1 MRAPPTRIRLGPRLT
16 PVVTWLIGIN
26 VATFLIYVFS
36 GGAVKAGLLRW
47 LVLTPGAL
55 IGGEVWK
62 LVSTIFFNND
72 GLAFFLDVLVL
83 WLFVP
88 TLEGAWGRRRFLTF
102 FGLTSIVG
110 NLVAALFGIA
120 FGYPD
125 VPIIGMGPFIYGAIA
140 AFGVE
145 WAEQPVQFF
154 GVIPLKGKT
163 MAIGVSVV
171 MLLAVALNG
180 DWLHGAGY
188 LGAIVTALVFAGS
201 PRMWLL
207 RLRRARQKWR
217 MRKYTVLRGG
227 AGPGR
232 GSGDDKPRWMN

>member
-1 MRAPPTRIRLGPRLT
+1 MPAPPTRIRLGPRLT

-26 VATFLIYVFS
+26 VATFLLYVFAT
-36 GGAVKAGLLRW
+36 GEVKAGLLRW
-47 LVLTPGAL
+47 LVLTPGSLAA
-55 IGGEVWK
+55 GEVWK
-62 LVSTIFFNND
+62 LVTTIFFNND
-72 GLAFFLDVLVL
+72 GLAFFLDILVL

-88 TLEGAWGRRRFLTF
+88 TLEAAWGRRRFITF
-102 FGLTSIVG
+102 FALTSLVG
-110 NLVAALFGIA
+110 NLVAALVGIA
-120 FGYPD
+120 AGWLP

-154 GVIPLKGKT
+154 GVVPLKGKT
-163 MAIGVSVV
+163 MAIGVTVV

-188 LGAIVTALVFAGS
+188 LGAIAAALVFAGWS
-201 PRMWLL
+201 PRVFIL

-227 AGPGR
+227 GGR
-232 GSGDDKPRWMN
+232 DDKPRWLN

>member
-26 VATFLIYVFS
+26 VATFLLYVF
-36 GGAVKAGLLRW
+36 ATAEVKAGLLRW

-55 IGGEVWK
+55 AAGEVWK
-62 LVSTIFFNND
+62 LVTTIFFND
-72 GLAFFLDVLVL
+72 EGVAFFLDILVL

-88 TLEGAWGRRRFLTF
+88 TLERAWGRRRFLTF
-102 FGLTSIVG
+102 FAVTSLVG
-110 NLVAALFGIA
+110 NLVAALFGVA
-120 FGYPD
+120 FGPHA

-154 GVIPLKGKT
+154 GVIPMKGKT
-163 MAIGVSVV
+163 LAIGVSVV

-188 LGAIVTALVFAGS
+188 LGAIAAALVFAGWS
-201 PRMWLL
+201 PRVWLL

-217 MRKYTVLRGG
+217 LRKYTVLRGG
-227 AGPGR
+227 AGRRDG
-232 GSGDDKPRWMN
+232 DKPRWMN